1 MQYMKMI
8 RAAEAARTDTR
19 NITRVYSVVNPIRNG
34 EFRLDTYAVRS
45 VKCGIVA
52 KKVGKWWSDRTRYQV
67 SGRVLRN
74 NFTNALVV
82 NWCDFGGSRHQAV
95 FSDVDACVD
104 DWFNDEHV
112 FGKAFCIPQGKV
124 LNMEDLAKTKYKY
137 WGWSEDLWMRMADYM
152 VCYRASPLTEHLGKG
167 RLRQFLTPAFVSR
180 LRDDGAFR
188 KWFVRNMDEVSNGN
202 ISAVLYAYGHGTSV
216 GEAMYRKDFLRQWR
230 GVRIPVDDIR
240 AFSAWAK
247 RNEVC
252 RDEYADYIRA
262 LGILGIKASHMPM
275 PTRRT
280 MEEIKVQAI
289 ARVGIQG
296 AEDEVLSMNAAQIAA
311 YKKHIV
317 LVKLVCGYLSSAE
330 LFGGYELKVLRTLK
344 EYREEGKYM
353 RNCIG
358 TVYRPGS
365 SHDIIVS
372 IRKDGVRVADMRM
385 DSNDMSV
392 RECRARFNGD
402 APKDIMDLAESVSAS
417 LRRRC
422 A

>member
-1 MQYMKMI
+1 MKYMKMI

-19 NITRVYSVVNPIRNG
+19 NLTRIYSVVNPLRNG

-45 VKCGIVA
+45 VKGGIVA
-52 KKVGKWWSDRTRYQV
+52 KKVGKWWSDRTSYKV

-74 NFTNALVV
+74 LVYNTLFV
-82 NWCDFGGSRHQAV
+82 NWCDFGGSKHNAV
-95 FSDVDACVD
+95 FSDVDACVNE
-104 DWFNDEHV
+104 WCTSKHE
-112 FGKAFCIPQGKV
+112 FGGSFDIPEGKV
-124 LNMEDLAKTKYKY
+124 LNIGDLASTNYRY
-137 WGWSEDLWMRMADYM
+137 WGWSENLGMRMADYM
-152 VCYRASPLTEHLGKG
+152 VCYRASPLTEHLGKS

-188 KWFVRNMDEVSNGN
+188 KWFVRHMDEVANGN
-202 ISAVLYAYGHGTSV
+202 ISAVSYAYGHGTSV
-216 GEAMYRKDFLRQWR
+216 DDAMYRQSFLRQWR
-230 GVRIPVDDIR
+230 GVRIPVEDIR

-252 RDEYADYIRA
+252 RNEYADYIRA
-262 LGILGIKASHMPM
+262 LGILGIPASHMPM

-280 MEEIKVQAI
+280 MDEIKAQAI

-317 LVKLVCGYLSSAE
+317 HVKLVCGYLSSAE

-344 EYREEGKYM
+344 EYREEGAYM
-353 RNCIG
+353 HNCIG
-358 TVYRPGS
+358 QVYRPGS
-365 SHDIIVS
+365 SQDIIVS
-372 IRKDGVRVADMRM
+372 VRKDGVRVADMRM
-385 DSNDMSV
+385 DAVSMDL
-392 RECRARFNGD
+392 RECRARFNKD

-417 LRRRC
+417 MRKRC